1 MASCGAA
8 VGQRVRWSGNE
19 NSSLRLR
26 ATADAHL
33 RLDVDNEEFWVPTAL
48 SLRCRELLVL
58 VLHAQR
64 RLFSTQAKHLLKT

>member
-1 MASCGAA
+1 MESCGAA
-8 VGQRVRWSGNE
+8 VGLPRPVRGTRTAA
-19 NSSLRLR
+19 LRLR
-26 ATADAHL
+26 ATLDAHL
-33 RLDVDNEEFWVPTAL
+33 RLDVDNDEFWAPTAL